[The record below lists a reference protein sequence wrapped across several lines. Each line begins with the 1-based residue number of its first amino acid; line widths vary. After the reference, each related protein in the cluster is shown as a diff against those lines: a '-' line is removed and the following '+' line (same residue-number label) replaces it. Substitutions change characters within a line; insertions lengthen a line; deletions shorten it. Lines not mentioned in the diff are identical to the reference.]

1 MSTGR
6 AIVCGTLL
14 VGILDGLDA
23 IVFFHFWAGV
33 APGRIF
39 QGIAA
44 GLLGRTAAVQ
54 GGTATVVLGVVLHF
68 VVAFGIV
75 TVFVAA
81 SRRLRVLAARPVV
94 FGIVYGLA
102 AYAVMNFV
110 VMPLSAIGPRT
121 APLPVP
127 VLVNGLL
134 IHVFGVG
141 LPAALVARAA
151 SRRARYD
158 PIGSPA

>member
-6 AIVCGTLL
+6 AIVTGTLI

-23 IVFFHFWAGV
+23 LLFFHFYSGTP
-33 APGRIF
+33 PGRIF
-39 QGIAA
+39 QAISA
-44 GLLGRTAAVQ
+44 GLLGRTAAMQ
-54 GGTATVVLGVVLHF
+54 GGMPTVVLGVFLHF
-68 VVAFGIV
+68 LVACGIV

-81 SRRLRVLAARPVV
+81 SRRVRVLAARPIVS
-94 FGIVYGLA
+94 GIVYGLT
-102 AYAVMNFV
+102 AYAVMNLV
-110 VMPLSAIGPRT
+110 VIPLSALGPRT
-121 APLPVP
+121 APAPWP

>member
-1 MSTGR
+1 MSAGR
-6 AIVCGTLL
+6 AILLGTLI
-14 VGILDGLDA
+14 VGVLDGLDA

-44 GLLGRTAAVQ
+44 GLLGRTAAIQ

-68 VVAFGIV
+68 VVACGIV
-75 TVFVAA
+75 TVFVTA
-81 SRRLRVLAARPVV
+81 SRGFRVLTARPIVS
-94 FGIVYGLA
+94 GIVYGLI
-102 AYAVMNFV
+102 AYAVMNV
-110 VMPLSAIGPRT
+110 VVIPLSAIGPRT
-121 APLPVP
+121 APIPVP

>member
-44 GLLGRTAAVQ
+44 GLLGRTAAEQ
-54 GGTATVVLGVVLHF
+54 GGTATVVLGVVLHV
-68 VVAFGIV
+68 VVAFSIV

-134 IHVFGVG
+134 IHVVGVG
-141 LPAALVARAA
+141 LPTAFIARAA

>member
-1 MSTGR
+1 
-6 AIVCGTLL
+6 
-14 VGILDGLDA
+14 
-23 IVFFHFWAGV
+23 
-33 APGRIF
+33 
-39 QGIAA
+39 
-44 GLLGRTAAVQ
+44 
-54 GGTATVVLGVVLHF
+54 
-68 VVAFGIV
+68 
-75 TVFVAA
+75 VAA

>member
-102 AYAVMNFV
+102 ACAVMNFV

-134 IHVFGVG
+134 IHVVGVG
-141 LPAALVARAA
+141 LPTAFIARAA